1 MNLKIM
7 QKELAVHQ
15 KYIDCLKAAI
25 DWHSQQVAD
34 LTAAIQEA
42 ERERLVMTPSGPIIA
57 PELPVE
63 QPITRDEMVAVVR
76 RFREGDAP
84 EQSETFGELS
94 GD

>member
-1 MNLKIM
+1 MNLKTM

-15 KYIDCLKAAI
+15 KYIDCLRAAI

-57 PELPVE
+57 PELPVDKE
-63 QPITRDEMVAVVR
+63 QPIHHDEMADVVR
-76 RFREGDAP
+76 RGREEDK
-84 EQSETFGELS
+84 E
-94 GD
+94 